1 MKYLTLEE
9 IHKEETEILKKFISF
24 CDENNLTYYICG
36 GTFLGAIRHK
46 GFIPWDDDIDV
57 MMPRSEFEKMEKIL
71 NKKKIADNLSFIS
84 YDNGNMHYPFGKIIN
99 TNIKID
105 ESCIKDKL
113 EQFLW
118 IDIFPM
124 DGIPENERECKKLYR
139 KTRKY
144 RRLLLI
150 LYAED
155 SCIENFSKTKLKKI
169 IKKIMR
175 MFIRKKHMEKIS
187 KKFNEI
193 SKTYDFNN
201 SKYVG
206 GVSWGYG
213 PQEKLLKK
221 DIHDCKVD
229 FEGIK
234 VNTISCYEKYLTN
247 LYGDYM
253 KLPPVEKRITH
264 DIKVY
269 RIGE

>member
-1 MKYLTLEE
+1 
-9 IHKEETEILKKFISF
+9 
-24 CDENNLTYYICG
+24 
-36 GTFLGAIRHK
+36 
-46 GFIPWDDDIDV
+46 

-221 DIHDCKVD
+221 DIHDSKEYI
-229 FEGIK
+229 EGIK
-234 VNTISCYEKYLTN
+234 VNTKSRYEKNLTN
-247 LYGDYM
+247 KYGDYM